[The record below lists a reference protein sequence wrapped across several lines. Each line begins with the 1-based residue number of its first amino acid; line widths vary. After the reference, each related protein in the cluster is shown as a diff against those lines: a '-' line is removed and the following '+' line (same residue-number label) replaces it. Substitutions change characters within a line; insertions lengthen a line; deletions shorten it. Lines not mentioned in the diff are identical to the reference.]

1 MTTPQAAKDAILDTH
16 MRVPQVSNI
25 FDNDA
30 SCISNVSPLNV
41 SKYQQQIA
49 NRPSQFFWVGI
60 RYLSSSAVQCKIWVK
75 PSDILVN
82 YHHLILLKR
91 AKAVDKVPMIDE
103 YCLI

>member
-49 NRPSQFFWVGI
+49 NRPSQFF
-60 RYLSSSAVQCKIWVK
+60 
-75 PSDILVN
+75 
-82 YHHLILLKR
+82 
-91 AKAVDKVPMIDE
+91 
-103 YCLI
+103 